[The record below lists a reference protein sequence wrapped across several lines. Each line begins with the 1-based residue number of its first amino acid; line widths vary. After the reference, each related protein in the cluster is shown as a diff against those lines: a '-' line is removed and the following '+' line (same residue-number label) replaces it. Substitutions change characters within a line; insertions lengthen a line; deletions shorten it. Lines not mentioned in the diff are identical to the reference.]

1 MVGLIASVGG
11 GDALVKTEGSNV
23 DAYSQAGVGAVARF
37 FDCAGLP
44 PDPPAA
50 CKENPASPG
59 GVFHLVVGSQPS
71 AAVSN
76 FLRL

>member
-37 FDCAGLP
+37 FDCAGTPIIL
-44 PDPPAA
+44 
-50 CKENPASPG
+50 
-59 GVFHLVVGSQPS
+59 GSRYP
-71 AAVSN
+71 VLH
-76 FLRL
+76 FR